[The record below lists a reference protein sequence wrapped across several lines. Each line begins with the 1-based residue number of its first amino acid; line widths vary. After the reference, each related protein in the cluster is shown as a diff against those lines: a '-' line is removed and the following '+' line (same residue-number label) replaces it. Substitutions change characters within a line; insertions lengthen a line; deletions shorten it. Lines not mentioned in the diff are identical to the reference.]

1 MTHRSLRLLAMLAGA
16 MLVLSACGSGFEDDE
31 SAGPSEATDASTAP
45 DASAGE
51 STGASQAADT
61 GADITVLIGSSGEAE
76 TAAVE
81 DLVAQWSEESGTN
94 AEVRVASD
102 LAQELAQGFSSNE
115 PPDLFYLSP
124 DAMYTYA
131 ATDSLEPY
139 AENLSNADDFSPALR
154 EAFTVDGQFM
164 CAPKDFSTLALII
177 NTDMWTEAG
186 LTDDDIPTTWDE
198 LAAVAGQLT
207 TDEHVGLGFGPEI
220 QRVGVFMA
228 QAGGAFVD
236 EDGTTAVV
244 DSAENAEAL
253 QYVKDQMAAGSFAY
267 SSDLGAGWGGEAFGN
282 GLAAMVI
289 EGNWIKGAMD
299 NDFPDVNYTVAE
311 LPEGPAGP
319 GTIQYTN
326 CWGMSALSDN
336 IPGATSLVEYLTS
349 PEAQLQA
356 AEAFGVMPSA
366 ESAFEEWSSTYPE
379 LAPFIAGAEYAIN
392 LPAQPGTPDVISDF
406 NAQLVTL
413 QDTEPSA
420 ILASVQSS
428 LQSALDAQ

>member
-1 MTHRSLRLLAMLAGA
+1 MIHRLLRSSAL
-16 MLVLSACGSGFEDDE
+16 LVSVALVVSACGSGFEDESEGEPSEAAGTSTEASAPAE
-31 SAGPSEATDASTAP
+31 SAGSVEP
-45 DASAGE
+45 
-51 STGASQAADT
+51 
-61 GADITVLIGSSGEAE
+61 GADLTILIGTSGDAE
-76 TAAVE
+76 TAAVQ

-139 AENLSNADDFSPALR
+139 AENLANADDFSPALR

-177 NTDMWTEAG
+177 NSDMWSEAG
-186 LTDDDIPTTWDE
+186 LTDEDIPTTWDE
-198 LAAVAGQLT
+198 LAAVAEQLT
-207 TDEHVGLGFGPEI
+207 TDDHVGLGFGPEV

-244 DSAENAEAL
+244 DSPENAEAL

-326 CWGMSALSDN
+326 CWGMAALSDN

-366 ESAFEEWSSTYPE
+366 ESAFEEWGTTYPE
-379 LAPFIAGAEYAIN
+379 LAPFIAGADYAIN
-392 LPAQPGTPDVISDF
+392 LPSQPGTTDVIGDF

-413 QDTEPSA
+413 PDTEPA
-420 ILASVQSS
+420 TILASVQTS

>member
-1 MTHRSLRLLAMLAGA
+1 MIHRFLRSSALLVSVA
-16 MLVLSACGSGFEDDE
+16 LVVSACGSGFEDESEGEPSEAAGTSTEASAPAE
-31 SAGPSEATDASTAP
+31 SAGSVEP
-45 DASAGE
+45 
-51 STGASQAADT
+51 
-61 GADITVLIGSSGEAE
+61 GADLTILIGTSGDAE
-76 TAAVE
+76 TAAVQ

-115 PPDLFYLSP
+115 PPDLFDLSP

-131 ATDSLEPY
+131 ATDSREPY
-139 AENLSNADDFSPALR
+139 AENLANADDFSPALR

-177 NTDMWTEAG
+177 NSDMWSEAG
-186 LTDDDIPTTWDE
+186 LTDEDIPTTWDE
-198 LAAVAGQLT
+198 LSAVAEQLT
-207 TDEHVGLGFGPEI
+207 TDDHVGLGFGPEV

-244 DSAENAEAL
+244 DSPENAEAL

-326 CWGMSALSDN
+326 CWGMAALSDN

-366 ESAFEEWSSTYPE
+366 ESAFEEWATTYPE
-379 LAPFIAGAEYAIN
+379 LAPFIAGADYAIN
-392 LPAQPGTPDVISDF
+392 LPSQPGTTDVIGDF

-413 QDTEPSA
+413 PDTEPA
-420 ILASVQSS
+420 TIRASVQTS